1 MLQTAWRA
9 RVMATCVLA
18 IAALAPTT
26 RADGIDDFS
35 LLKAIPAD
43 VAVVGASRTHAGQD
57 FINAQYQRV
66 WDEFDK
72 ARIDRD
78 IKVFLKQQAQEA
90 GADVEQ
96 FEKGWQKMSDMASLV
111 DWSKL
116 AGKERAFG
124 MRVALPTEFVMLM
137 NPSDGK
143 AKESFDGLAGIAK
156 QLAEMSEGALALAT
170 EDADGVTIHRLSVP
184 VSPIPLVLMLAL
196 KKETIMIG
204 FGSGLPE
211 QTLALLS
218 GKPGDSIVNAARF
231 KDAMK
236 RVPAGKDSI
245 GYCDNAKLMKQ
256 VDEVVGTA
264 IGMVPTP
271 PPDSP
276 EYKEMQKVTKLP
288 KKIMDM
294 FDFADYS
301 VSSATTDGK
310 KQTATSVTVMRSD
323 AKTHAMY
330 DVFYGNESLK
340 DALKFVPKN
349 ASEFSVSSGIDVAK
363 MYSVVMSFMKENVPD
378 PEELLSALNEFKT
391 VTGFDLE
398 KDVLGTFQGGM
409 VSFKI
414 SGPTAYAKGQQVFML
429 RVKDEAKAKAL
440 LDKIVSEAK
449 ANMSSEQGSIVDA
462 DIEGATGFKTLQLGA
477 PFSMWIDK
485 PTFGVA
491 SGWLI
496 FGMPGDGIKAALET
510 AAGKGDNAS
519 KNERVLSEGLLP
531 ESGGDVLA
539 LSFSDDTQ
547 WAESI
552 GGMLQMAS
560 MIQMFAPEVAKEPG
574 AKFALG
580 LVSKIG
586 RIVRAMDFYQSSA
599 ARTTM
604 KDGAVTQVKVLNFR
618 ESPAGKRST
627 SGKADGKS
635 DGKPADGKSKPE

>member
-1 MLQTAWRA
+1 MLQMFGRA
-9 RVMATCVLA
+9 RVMAACLLA
-18 IAALAPTT
+18 FAAIVPAT

-43 VAVVGASRTHAGQD
+43 VAVAGASRSHSGQD
-57 FINAQYQRV
+57 FITGQYQRV

-78 IKVFLKQQAQEA
+78 IKVFLKQMAQDA

-124 MRVALPTEFVMLM
+124 MRIALPNEFVLLL

-156 QLAEMSEGALALAT
+156 QLSEMSEGALALAT
-170 EDADGVTIHRLSVP
+170 EDSEGVTIHRLSVP
-184 VSPIPLVLMLAL
+184 VSPIPLALTLAL
-196 KKETIMIG
+196 KKDTILIG

-218 GKPGDSIVNAARF
+218 GKPGDSIVNSPRF
-231 KDAMK
+231 KDALK
-236 RVPAGKDSI
+236 RVPAPKDSVNF
-245 GYCDNAKLMKQ
+245 CDNAKLMKQ
-256 VDEVVGTA
+256 IDEVVGTA
-264 IGMVPTP
+264 MGMIPTP

-276 EYKEMQKVTKLP
+276 EYKEMSKAMKLP
-288 KKIMDM
+288 KKILDM
-294 FDFADYS
+294 FDFTDMSISTA
-301 VSSATTDGK
+301 VTDGK
-310 KQTATSVTVMRSD
+310 KSTSTSVTVMRSD

-330 DVFYGNESLK
+330 DIFYGNEPLK
-340 DALKFVPKN
+340 DALKFVPKG

-363 MYSVVMSFMKENVPD
+363 LYAVVMSFLKENMPD
-378 PEELLSALNEFKT
+378 PEELLSAMNEFKT

-409 VSFKI
+409 VTFKVA
-414 SGPTAYAKGQQVFML
+414 GPTAYAKGQQVFML

-440 LDKIVSEAK
+440 LDKIVTEAK

-462 DIEGATGFKTLQLGA
+462 DIEGTTGFKTLQLGA

-491 SGWLI
+491 NGWLI
-496 FGMPGDGIKAALET
+496 FGMPADGIKAAMET
-510 AAGKGDNAS
+510 AAGKSDNAS
-519 KNERVLSEGLLP
+519 KNERVTKEGLLP
-531 ESGGDVLA
+531 ESGADVMA

-552 GGMLQMAS
+552 ATVLGMAGMVS
-560 MIQMFAPEVAKEPG
+560 MFNQELAKEPG
-574 AKFALG
+574 VRFALG
-580 LVSKIG
+580 LASKLS
-586 RIVRAMDFYQSSA
+586 RIVRTMDFYQSSA
-599 ARTTM
+599 SRTTM
-604 KDGAVTQVKVLNFR
+604 KDNVATEVKVINFR

-627 SGKADGKS
+627 GTKPGDDA
-635 DGKPADGKSKPE
+635 KPADGKKKPE